1 MFLSAG
7 LLQAWQ
13 KDSTLIDEEKS
24 IIIGGE
30 VFDLMR
36 YNSGK
41 YYGIIG
47 LKNVYCKFPLPLND
61 QKLSITLFRNTYFV
75 SSRASFGGL
84 NVNIKSESTGF
95 MAEYERNLKRLTLFS
110 DLEFIQTDEK
120 KVAGFTV
127 GAKILLINSL
137 NTYYKFSSGIN
148 PIPLGVEANY
158 FDESMKMNDPPKL
171 MYFTHIFS
179 TKHLATEYTF
189 GYENSF
195 SMPREMDRITGLSL
209 SGFNRE
215 VFYRLKTDLKWIK
228 LQLEYRFS
236 RKKYQIIISE
246 RGLEFSNFN
255 LSNYKRESV
264 SVNGSFPIE
273 DTWKVETEYQYNL
286 FGAYLTG
293 VVESWPFS
301 SIIQS
306 IFINRFYMRLQ
317 GSLKYHSLSFDVSN
331 EFKTGKINI
340 GLTYYDIIPDIVT
353 ETWQPEFL
361 FLGIKHYKKYI
372 PEIKRAGLISAKIGM
387 IIRLSKHI
395 VSDFAISQIIPV
407 YLSKNRNTSSSGTIV
422 NQQLPSEKISKVDGG
437 RLFILR
443 LFYNF

>member
-13 KDSTLIDEEKS
+13 RDSTLIDEEKS
-24 IIIGGE
+24 IILSGE
-30 VFDLMR
+30 LFDLMR
-36 YNSGK
+36 YNSGN

-75 SSRASFGGL
+75 NSRASFGGL

-95 MAEYERNLKRLTLFS
+95 MAEYERNFKRLTLFS
-110 DLEFIQTDEK
+110 DLELIQTDEK
-120 KVAGFTV
+120 NVAGFTI

-148 PIPLGVEANY
+148 PIPLGVEAKY
-158 FDESMKMNDPPKL
+158 FEEDMKMNDPPKL

-179 TKHLATEYTF
+179 MKHLSTEYTF

-195 SMPREMDRITGLSL
+195 AMPREMDRITGLSL

-215 VFYRLKTDLKWIK
+215 VFYILKTNLKWLK
-228 LQLEYRFS
+228 LQFEYRFS
-236 RKKYQIIISE
+236 RKKYQGIILE

-255 LSNYKRESV
+255 LSSYKRESV
-264 SVNGSFPIE
+264 SVHGSFTIG
-273 DTWKVETEYQYNL
+273 DKWRIDTEYQYNF

-293 VVESWPFS
+293 VIESWPFS

-331 EFKTGKINI
+331 EFKKGKINL
-340 GLTYYDIIPDIVT
+340 GLIYYDIIPEIIT

-361 FLGIKHYKKYI
+361 FLGIRDYKKYI
-372 PEIKRAGLISAKIGM
+372 LEIKRAGLIRAKIGT

-395 VSDFAISQIIPV
+395 MSEFAISQIIPV
-407 YLSKNRNTSSSGTIV
+407 YLYKNRNTFSSGTIV
-422 NQQLPSEKISKVDGG
+422 NQQLPSEKISQVDGG